1 MATYFMGQEKNEKR
15 GGALSNV
22 DKLKIFLR
30 CVGDTG
36 FQTGVA
42 EDIGIHQT
50 TVSKIIV
57 EIMDKILPKAST
69 WIKFAQTEAE
79 IQNAKREWL
88 DKYNFPAAIGVIDC
102 THIRIVKPSVHGDEY
117 INRKGFPSINV

>member
-1 MATYFMGQEKNEKR
+1 LYRFDEVNVQWMATYFMGQEKNEKR

-30 CVGDTG
+30 CVGDPG

-57 EIMDKILPKAST
+57 EIPKAST

-79 IQNAKREWL
+79 IQNAKRE
-88 DKYNFPAAIGVIDC
+88 C
-102 THIRIVKPSVHGDEY
+102 H
-117 INRKGFPSINV
+117 

>member
-30 CVGDTG
+30 CVGDPG

-79 IQNAKREWL
+79 IQNAKRE
-88 DKYNFPAAIGVIDC
+88 
-102 THIRIVKPSVHGDEY
+102 
-117 INRKGFPSINV
+117 